1 MLQLCK
7 ITPMRSVAEYS
18 HTVWFTGDRCHVSY
32 QRHCTLLSQGE
43 MKQLFKDVDD
53 VALQEQLKDVS

>member
-1 MLQLCK
+1 
-7 ITPMRSVAEYS
+7 MRSVAEYS